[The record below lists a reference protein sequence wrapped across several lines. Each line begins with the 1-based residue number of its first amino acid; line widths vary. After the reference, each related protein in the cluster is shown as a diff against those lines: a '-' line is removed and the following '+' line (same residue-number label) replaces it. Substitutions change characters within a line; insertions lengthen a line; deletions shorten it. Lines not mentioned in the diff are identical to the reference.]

1 MKTIN
6 DNDDNERKR
15 EREHKGECKNNNKFE
30 FEEDEEL
37 NARIDSILYD
47 ALDKWYKEREKD
59 QKASEAAEKTGLARA
74 LNAILTLG
82 CLTVS
87 ALIVVS
93 IIASLVVAIKWVF
106 SLL

>member
-6 DNDDNERKR
+6 DDDDDERKR
-15 EREHKGECKNNNKFE
+15 ECKGERKNDGKFE

-59 QKASEAAEKTGLARA
+59 QKARKAEEKTGLARA

-82 CLTVS
+82 CLSVS

-93 IIASLVVAIKWVF
+93 IIVSLVVAIKWVF

>member
-1 MKTIN
+1 MKTI
-6 DNDDNERKR
+6 DDDDDNERKR
-15 EREHKGECKNNNKFE
+15 EREYKGERKNDSKFE
-30 FEEDEEL
+30 FGEDEEL

-47 ALDKWYKEREKD
+47 ALDKWYKECEKD
-59 QKASEAAEKTGLARA
+59 RKASEAGKKTGAVRA

>member
-1 MKTIN
+1 MKMIN

-15 EREHKGECKNNNKFE
+15 EREHKGERKNNNKFE

-82 CLTVS
+82 CLIVS
-87 ALIVVS
+87 ALVVVGFIV
-93 IIASLVVAIKWVF
+93 SLVVAIKWVF

>member
-1 MKTIN
+1 MKMIN

-15 EREHKGECKNNNKFE
+15 EREHEGERKNNNKFE

-47 ALDKWYKEREKD
+47 ALDKWYKERED
-59 QKASEAAEKTGLARA
+59 RKASEAAEKTGLARA
-74 LNAILTLG
+74 LNAILTIG